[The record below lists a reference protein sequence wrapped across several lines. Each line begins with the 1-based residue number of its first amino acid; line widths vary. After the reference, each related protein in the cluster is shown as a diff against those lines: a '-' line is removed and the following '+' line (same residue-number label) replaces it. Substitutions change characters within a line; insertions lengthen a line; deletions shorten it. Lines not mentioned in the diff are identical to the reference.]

1 MDRAKLKEILN
12 PKEKSQ
18 GKYVILAICGILLL
32 ILMLATSAAYLYM
45 ARINDNSADDKMT
58 ESEDPTKPD
67 EITDDITDDEP
78 EEKEP
83 EDETEESPSDTPPDA
98 NPTPTPAPAP
108 TQDPPPTPTTN
119 WWSYP
124 SPTLPVT
131 RSGND
136 LLVLVNK
143 QYQLPSTYAPSDLVN
158 LSQQPNLNIR
168 LTGTFYLRSVLIDDL
183 RNLANAAQTA
193 GLDMSIISA
202 YRSYSTQQSTYQ
214 YWVNY
219 NGGDTDAADTV
230 SARAGHSQ
238 HQLGTAVDFSSSE
251 VGDQIGNAFH
261 NTAAAAWLRDHAWE
275 YGFVIAY
282 PQGAES
288 ITRYSYESWHY
299 RYIGVANAAEWRAS
313 GLILEEWLAARN

>member
-1 MDRAKLKEILN
+1 MDRERLKEKLN
-12 PKEKSQ
+12 PKGSPRRKF
-18 GKYVILAICGILLL
+18 VIAAIIGLLL
-32 ILMLATSAAYLYM
+32 FLLLLATAAAYMYM
-45 ARINDNSADDKMT
+45 AQITDSKADDKIT
-58 ESEDPTKPD
+58 ESQEPTKPE
-67 EITDDITDDEP
+67 EITDDITDEEP

-83 EDETEESPSDTPPDA
+83 EEDIEQPPSDTPPDP
-98 NPTPTPAPAP
+98 NPTPTPTPTPDPTPA
-108 TQDPPPTPTTN
+108 PTTN

-193 GLDMSIISA
+193 SLDMSIKSA

-251 VGDQIGNAFH
+251 VGDQIGEVFH

-313 GLILEEWLAARN
+313 GLIFEEWLAARN